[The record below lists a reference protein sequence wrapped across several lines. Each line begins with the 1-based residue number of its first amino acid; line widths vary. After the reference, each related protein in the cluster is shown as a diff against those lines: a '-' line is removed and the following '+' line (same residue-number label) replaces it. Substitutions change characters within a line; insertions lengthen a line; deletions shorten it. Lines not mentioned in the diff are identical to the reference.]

1 MSDLG
6 AKKRLTFQRRVLGVG
21 LLILLT
27 GCHAKGKIGE
37 SKPSDGTVNDTRFNT
52 TRAPGKLA
60 AIGKDTITSECE
72 HESYANASKG
82 LIVEETGLHED
93 VFSLRDRASL
103 TPNAYNLD
111 EALRLGGLLRVEGQD
126 AGHSAEQIDCIAEF
140 AKHLGELTNSLV
152 QADKVQKEMD
162 ISAFNDSSK
171 QAEDQLEKKQHEI
184 EQPTGRIQR

>member
-1 MSDLG
+1 
-6 AKKRLTFQRRVLGVG
+6 
-21 LLILLT
+21 
-27 GCHAKGKIGE
+27 
-37 SKPSDGTVNDTRFNT
+37 
-52 TRAPGKLA
+52 
-60 AIGKDTITSECE
+60 
-72 HESYANASKG
+72 
-82 LIVEETGLHED
+82 
-93 VFSLRDRASL
+93 
-103 TPNAYNLD
+103 
-111 EALRLGGLLRVEGQD
+111 VEGQD